1 MIEVT
6 DESSELSYLLN
17 AANICD
23 KFFFCKI
30 CLLITEHNNTDNV
43 YIRLMMY
50 KILHKVITLHFYTKI

>member
-23 KFFFCKI
+23 KLIK
-30 CLLITEHNNTDNV
+30 LDNNVQITE
-43 YIRLMMY
+43 
-50 KILHKVITLHFYTKI
+50 